1 MREAFGIDMKTHE
14 ELLKEARKDPI
25 LDDATM
31 TYKATLI
38 TALEDGMIT
47 SDEAAMLT
55 TLREN
60 LGITD
65 SRHATL
71 LAELLDRDD

>member
-1 MREAFGIDMKTHE
+1 
-14 ELLKEARKDPI
+14 
-25 LDDATM
+25 
-31 TYKATLI
+31 
-38 TALEDGMIT
+38 MIT

-55 TLREN
+55 TLRDT
-60 LGITD
+60 LGISE

>member
-1 MREAFGIDMKTHE
+1 MKTHD

-71 LAELLDRDD
+71 LAELLDRND